1 MLLPQRPK
9 YIAALPAD
17 GTEKVIDAL
26 RGVYETMPAK
36 NVFEA
41 TLNSPNIDTHLLG
54 TLHNTGAIEKAG
66 GHYLFYAQALTPS
79 VIKCIEAFHG
89 EKEALFRALGYEDRS
104 RPESIKKAANPD
116 EHPEL
121 DLLLTASGPANMRHR
136 FVDED
141 ARVGASLIISLG
153 DLLGIPTP
161 IARAMVHFASIIND
175 FDYLKHGR
183 TLENLGLSNLT
194 AEELNRYLKEGSP

>member
-1 MLLPQRPK
+1 
-9 YIAALPAD
+9 
-17 GTEKVIDAL
+17 
-26 RGVYETMPAK
+26 MPAK

-54 TLHNTGAIEKAG
+54 SLLNTGAIEKAG
-66 GHYLFYAQALTPS
+66 GNYLFYKQGLTPS

-89 EKEALFRALGYEDRS
+89 EKAALFRALGYEDRS
-104 RPESIKKAANPD
+104 RPESIKKAARPD
-116 EHPEL
+116 EYPEL
-121 DLLLTASGPANMRHR
+121 ELLLTASGPTNMRHR

-161 IARAMVHFASIIND
+161 LARAMVNFASIIND

-183 TLENLGLSNLT
+183 TLDNLGLSNL
-194 AEELNRYLKEGSP
+194 APEELNRYLKEGSL